1 VSDPEPDP
9 LVGGTDPLVGGTD
22 PWGPDPHQNV
32 TNHQH

>member
-1 VSDPEPDP
+1 MSDPEPDP